1 MFYHINGVVTDIE
14 PNLVVLEC
22 GGVGY
27 ALNASLNTISSV
39 KTGERVKLYTY
50 EIIREDAHDLYGFAS
65 KSEKHCFELLLA
77 ISGVGPKAALSI
89 LSSNTPDGLAL
100 AVLNG
105 DEKALTSAPGIGK
118 RIAQRILLELK
129 DKMAKESAS
138 VDFADLTPAVPASDA
153 ASAARSDAIAGL
165 TVLGYSMPEIN
176 AALRKLPSIEGMSAD
191 QIIKAALLR
200 LEGDELGLDATD
212 RRMLRSIIEF
222 YHGGPVGLETLA
234 ATIGE
239 EAVTLEDVYE
249 PYLLQQ
255 GFLTRTPRGR
265 CVTRRAYEHLGLEY
279 IGQQE
284 IDL

>member
-1 MFYHINGVVTDIE
+1 MFYHINGVVTDME

-39 KTGERVKLYTY
+39 KAGERVKLYIY

-129 DKMAKESAS
+129 DKMAKESAATGLDFSGGAGS
-138 VDFADLTPAVPASDA
+138 VNIPAFTSNATEA
-153 ASAARSDAIAGL
+153 AQALA
-165 TVLGYSMPEIN
+165 VLGYSSAEVSQALKGVDVENLPLEEIIRQS
-176 AALRKLPSIEGMSAD
+176 LKKMV
-191 QIIKAALLR
+191 K
-200 LEGDELGLDATD
+200 
-212 RRMLRSIIEF
+212 
-222 YHGGPVGLETLA
+222 
-234 ATIGE
+234 
-239 EAVTLEDVYE
+239 
-249 PYLLQQ
+249 
-255 GFLTRTPRGR
+255 
-265 CVTRRAYEHLGLEY
+265 
-279 IGQQE
+279 
-284 IDL
+284 

>member
-39 KTGERVKLYTY
+39 RTGERVKLYTY
-50 EIIREDAHDLYGFAS
+50 EIIREDVHDLYGFAS

-118 RIAQRILLELK
+118 RIAQRILLEL
-129 DKMAKESAS
+129 
-138 VDFADLTPAVPASDA
+138 
-153 ASAARSDAIAGL
+153 ARSDAIAGL

-176 AALRKLPSIEGMSAD
+176 AALRTLPSIEGMSAD
-191 QIIKAALLR
+191 QIIKAALR
-200 LEGDELGLDATD
+200 A
-212 RRMLRSIIEF
+212 MM
-222 YHGGPVGLETLA
+222 
-234 ATIGE
+234 
-239 EAVTLEDVYE
+239 
-249 PYLLQQ
+249 QQ
-255 GFLTRTPRGR
+255 
-265 CVTRRAYEHLGLEY
+265 
-279 IGQQE
+279 
-284 IDL
+284 

>member
-39 KTGERVKLYTY
+39 RTGERAKLYTY
-50 EIIREDAHDLYGFAS
+50 ECIREDAHDLYGFAS
-65 KSEKHCFELLLA
+65 KSEKHCFELLLG

-153 ASAARSDAIAGL
+153 AARSDAIAGL
-165 TVLGYSMPEIN
+165 SVLGYSMPEIN
-176 AALRKLPSIEGMSAD
+176 AALRTLPSIEGMSAD
-191 QIIKAALLR
+191 QIIKAALR
-200 LEGDELGLDATD
+200 A
-212 RRMLRSIIEF
+212 MM
-222 YHGGPVGLETLA
+222 
-234 ATIGE
+234 
-239 EAVTLEDVYE
+239 
-249 PYLLQQ
+249 QQ
-255 GFLTRTPRGR
+255 
-265 CVTRRAYEHLGLEY
+265 
-279 IGQQE
+279 
-284 IDL
+284 

>member
-39 KTGERVKLYTY
+39 RTGE
-50 EIIREDAHDLYGFAS
+50 
-65 KSEKHCFELLLA
+65 
-77 ISGVGPKAALSI
+77 AALSI

-165 TVLGYSMPEIN
+165 SVLGYSMPEIN
-176 AALRKLPSIEGMSAD
+176 AALRTLPSIEGMSAD
-191 QIIKAALLR
+191 QIIKAALR
-200 LEGDELGLDATD
+200 A
-212 RRMLRSIIEF
+212 MM
-222 YHGGPVGLETLA
+222 
-234 ATIGE
+234 
-239 EAVTLEDVYE
+239 
-249 PYLLQQ
+249 QQ
-255 GFLTRTPRGR
+255 
-265 CVTRRAYEHLGLEY
+265 
-279 IGQQE
+279 
-284 IDL
+284 

>member
-39 KTGERVKLYTY
+39 RTGERTKLYTY
-50 EIIREDAHDLYGFAS
+50 ECIREDAHDLYGFAS
-65 KSEKHCFELLLA
+65 KSEKHCFELLLG

-153 ASAARSDAIAGL
+153 RSDAIAGL
-165 TVLGYSMPEIN
+165 SVLGYSMPEIN
-176 AALRKLPSIEGMSAD
+176 AALRTLPSIEGMSAD
-191 QIIKAALLR
+191 QIIKAALR
-200 LEGDELGLDATD
+200 A
-212 RRMLRSIIEF
+212 MM
-222 YHGGPVGLETLA
+222 
-234 ATIGE
+234 
-239 EAVTLEDVYE
+239 
-249 PYLLQQ
+249 QQ
-255 GFLTRTPRGR
+255 
-265 CVTRRAYEHLGLEY
+265 
-279 IGQQE
+279 
-284 IDL
+284 

>member
-138 VDFADLTPAVPASDA
+138 VDFADMAPAVPASDA
-153 ASAARSDAIAGL
+153 PRPRAAMRS
-165 TVLGYSMPEIN
+165 
-176 AALRKLPSIEGMSAD
+176 
-191 QIIKAALLR
+191 
-200 LEGDELGLDATD
+200 
-212 RRMLRSIIEF
+212 
-222 YHGGPVGLETLA
+222 PV
-234 ATIGE
+234 
-239 EAVTLEDVYE
+239 
-249 PYLLQQ
+249 
-255 GFLTRTPRGR
+255 
-265 CVTRRAYEHLGLEY
+265 
-279 IGQQE
+279 
-284 IDL
+284 

>member
-39 KTGERVKLYTY
+39 RTGERAKLYTY
-50 EIIREDAHDLYGFAS
+50 ECIREDAHDLYGFAS
-65 KSEKHCFELLLA
+65 KSEKHCFELLLG

-118 RIAQRILLELK
+118 RIALELK

-165 TVLGYSMPEIN
+165 SVLGYSMPEIN
-176 AALRKLPSIEGMSAD
+176 AALRTLPSIEGMSAD
-191 QIIKAALLR
+191 QIIKAALR
-200 LEGDELGLDATD
+200 A
-212 RRMLRSIIEF
+212 MM
-222 YHGGPVGLETLA
+222 
-234 ATIGE
+234 
-239 EAVTLEDVYE
+239 
-249 PYLLQQ
+249 QQ
-255 GFLTRTPRGR
+255 
-265 CVTRRAYEHLGLEY
+265 
-279 IGQQE
+279 
-284 IDL
+284 